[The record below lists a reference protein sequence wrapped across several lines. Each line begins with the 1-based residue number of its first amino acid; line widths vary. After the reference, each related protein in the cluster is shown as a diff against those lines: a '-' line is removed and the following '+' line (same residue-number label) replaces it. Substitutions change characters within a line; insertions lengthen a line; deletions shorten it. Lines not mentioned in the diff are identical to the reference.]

1 MDNNL
6 KKIIEWP
13 ICLDILND
21 PRILICGHTYCM
33 KCIYSI
39 YNYNNNN
46 YITCSL
52 YNKTSRIYEGN
63 IINIPVNYIITDLIS
78 IYNKKSIDIIDKNNA
93 ILNNDN
99 IKNIEN
105 KKYRKLKKISCSL
118 CCISAISRFTSSDD
132 D

>member
-6 KKIIEWP
+6 KKIIECP

-33 KCIYSI
+33 KCIYTI
-39 YNYNNNN
+39 YNYNNNNN

-52 YNKTSRIYEGN
+52 CNKTSKIHKSN
-63 IINIPVNYIITDLIS
+63 IINIPINYIITDLIS
-78 IYNKKSIDIIDKNNA
+78 IYNKKSIVIIDKNDD
-93 ILNNDN
+93 ILNNND
-99 IKNIEN
+99 IKKLEN
-105 KKYRKLKKISCSL
+105 KKKFSCFL